1 MIGSWNN
8 SLFSHLGSCGD
19 SYDQYWVSN
28 LQDLLHHRTPT
39 TGVYFLGVST
49 SCFKNRRSVLDVMWN
64 VFTILKTSSCLLSWA
79 LETFIAHRHTG
90 HKKQTGPNATEISET
105 SLETL
110 LVSTPRCLTGSNS
123 ISPWTLTNSS
133 SWRSSRQK
141 ANTRRYVQFVLPGFI
156 TNSRD

>member
-28 LQDLLHHRTPT
+28 LQDLLHTGHPP